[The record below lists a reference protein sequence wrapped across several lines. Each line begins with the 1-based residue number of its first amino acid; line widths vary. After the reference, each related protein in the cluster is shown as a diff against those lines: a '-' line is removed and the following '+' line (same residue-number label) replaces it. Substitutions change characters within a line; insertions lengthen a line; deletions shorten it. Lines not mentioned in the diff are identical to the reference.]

1 MKFRYVAFG
10 AALYALSGCV
20 NPTEEVGLLDF
31 TDITPPSPVIKI
43 NPNMRSVEFI
53 IDTSRSMNEKV
64 DGTRVIL
71 DMYDEHNDRF
81 RNIQAGLLSYSGGQ
95 VVETVPFGDFD
106 HAALAGS
113 LDGLKPSGNTPLG
126 TSLAHAESILNRSH
140 GGRYVV
146 ALTDGKNT
154 DRINPGSLLG
164 KINEINASTGDAP
177 TNIYIIAFNTD
188 ASFQGLVDQGATL
201 YHAADALK
209 LTEILKQVTGEILP
223 EAIGPDAF

>member
-64 DGTRVIL
+64 DGTRKIDSARASLRVIL

-81 RNIQAGLLSYSGGQ
+81 RNI
-95 VVETVPFGDFD
+95 
-106 HAALAGS
+106 
-113 LDGLKPSGNTPLG
+113 
-126 TSLAHAESILNRSH
+126 ILE
-140 GGRYVV
+140 
-146 ALTDGKNT
+146 
-154 DRINPGSLLG
+154 DRW
-164 KINEINASTGDAP
+164 
-177 TNIYIIAFNTD
+177 
-188 ASFQGLVDQGATL
+188 
-201 YHAADALK
+201 
-209 LTEILKQVTGEILP
+209 
-223 EAIGPDAF
+223 